1 VGAFT
6 IGVIRNALNLQSVN
20 AFFQLMVIGVVV
32 LLAVESDVIRG
43 KVEDRFR
50 VARATRDA

>member
-1 VGAFT
+1 
-6 IGVIRNALNLQSVN
+6 
-20 AFFQLMVIGVVV
+20 VIGVVV